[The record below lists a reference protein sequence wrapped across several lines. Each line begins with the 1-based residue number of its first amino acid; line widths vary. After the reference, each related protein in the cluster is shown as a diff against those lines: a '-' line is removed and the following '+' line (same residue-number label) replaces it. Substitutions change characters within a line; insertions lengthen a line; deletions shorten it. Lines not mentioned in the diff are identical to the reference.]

1 MHQSVLWIQTQGNLP
16 HGWIMNLNTYQ
27 IQMLSD
33 QTTGTTKKMVSGKLL
48 RFPTLN
54 VKMETVANGKPP
66 TSITQTTKG
75 SGPLPSSLTQHIR
88 ESGNQ
93 RKSITQTSLR
103 IPIHLE
109 I

>member
-33 QTTGTTKKMVSGKLL
+33 QTTGTMKRMVSGKLL
-48 RFPTLN
+48 RFPTLS
-54 VKMETVANGKPP
+54 VKTETVGNGKPP
-66 TSITQTTKG
+66 ISIIPTTKE

-93 RKSITQTSLR
+93 RKSRIQTSSR